1 MFKFYQENSLVKSV
15 LTLSLAVMLLAGC
28 SSKNVVD
35 DTPAGSTLSLIVSP
49 SSIETNTT
57 AIVTATVT
65 SSGTP
70 LANRVVNFTVSPS
83 TSGYF
88 TPVSDT
94 TDASGIAAVVFNA
107 TTSGSINISAAVEN
121 TSISSVT
128 AATITDAPQQG
139 SGNITISVTPS
150 LLLANGADTS
160 VVTITVRDAQGQT
173 APDGTNIWITAGEK
187 FEDRD
192 SNGYWTSNVDSLI
205 FDANANGQWDALG
218 LVPAA
223 AVTSGGTGTAT
234 VNYVSGNDALTVY
247 LVATVNNGTIWGNAE
262 VQLQV
267 TPDATVASI
276 YLASDSM
283 QLSVKTTG
291 GIESGILRATCYD
304 INGNRVPQ
312 GIPVSFIIIDGP
324 GVGEHLGNVGYGP
337 LDAVTNALGEAQA
350 SIHSGTISG
359 TINIRASSDTIMSNA
374 TQVLISAG
382 PPAYIVI
389 GSKECNVPF
398 WDNVAEENGIVAVVS
413 DIYLNPVNDS
423 TVVYFSTDEGTMKSH
438 EERTQ
443 DNEGIATT
451 VWFAGNNVPTANG
464 IVEIY
469 AETAGGTVA
478 DTSYFINSH
487 VSVNI
492 FATGM
497 PASMPA
503 DDNTKVFV
511 VVTGLDLN
519 GNFVIS
525 GTPLEGRARILT
537 VSGGA
542 LENGCYSSNVEI
554 ELRSNTLSKDESLT
568 GANDDG
574 IGAIDQVKFSSPGG
588 GSVTYNVT
596 ITTGV
601 AYRKSS
607 QFFEAQATAFP
618 GEIVGMSVV
627 IKDRYENP
635 LGDHTLIMTATQGIV
650 TNGTQETNL
659 YGEAN
664 GFLWTA
670 PDSATSVTIT
680 VQDTDPRGG
689 FTLTQGIAVE

>member
-1 MFKFYQENSLVKSV
+1 MFKFYQEKSMVKSV

-35 DTPAGSTLSLIVSP
+35 DTPAGSTLALIVSP
-49 SSIETNTT
+49 ATIETNTT

-88 TPVSDT
+88 TPTADT
-94 TDASGIAAVVFNA
+94 TDASGVAAVVFNA

-121 TSISSVT
+121 TSISSVS
-128 AATITDAPQQG
+128 AATITDAAQQG

-160 VVTITVRDAQGQT
+160 IVTITVRDALGQP
-173 APDGTNIWITAGEK
+173 APDGTSIKIAAGEK
-187 FEDRD
+187 FADLD
-192 SNGYWTSNVDSLI
+192 SNGYWTDNVDSLI
-205 FDANANGQWDALG
+205 FDANANGVWNSLG
-218 LVPAA
+218 FVPST
-223 AVTSGGTGTAT
+223 AVTSGGTGSAT

-247 LVATVNNGTIWGNAE
+247 LVATVTDVGYQGNAE
-262 VQLQV
+262 VQLQL

-276 YLASDSM
+276 YLTSDSM
-283 QLSVKTTG
+283 HLSVKTTG
-291 GIESGILRATCYD
+291 GIESGIIRATCYD
-304 INGNRVPQ
+304 ISGNRVPE

-324 GVGEHLGNVGYGP
+324 GGGEHLGNVGYGP
-337 LDAVTNALGEAQA
+337 LNAITNSQGEAQA

-359 TINIRASSDTIMSNA
+359 TINIRATSDTIMSNSA
-374 TQVLISAG
+374 QVLISAG

-389 GSKECNVPF
+389 GAEDCNVPF

-443 DNEGIATT
+443 DHEGIATT

-478 DTSYFINSH
+478 DTSFFINSH
-487 VSVNI
+487 IPVNI
-492 FATGM
+492 FAIGM

-503 DDNTKVFV
+503 DDFTKVTIE
-511 VVTGLDLN
+511 VTGLDLN
-519 GNFVIS
+519 GNFVIN
-525 GTPLEGRARILT
+525 GTVLKADANILT
-537 VSGGA
+537 VTGGT
-542 LENGCYSSNVEI
+542 LENGCYSSNTRVVI
-554 ELRSNTLSKDESLT
+554 TSNTLRFDESLT

-574 IGAIDQVKFSSPGG
+574 IGAIDQVTFWSPGG

-596 ITTGV
+596 ITTGN
-601 AYRKSS
+601 AYRLNSKIY
-607 QFFEAQATAFP
+607 AQATAFT
-618 GEIVGMSVV
+618 GEIVGFYVE
-627 IKDRYENP
+627 IKDRFTNP
-635 LGDHTLIMTATQGIV
+635 LGYHTLVMTATDGTV
-650 TNGTQETNL
+650 SNATQETN
-659 YGEAN
+659 GDGIAD
-664 GFLWTA
+664 GFIWTA
-670 PDSATSVTIT
+670 PDSATTVTIT
-680 VQDTDPRGG
+680 IQDTDPRGG
-689 FTLTQGIAVE
+689 FTLAHGISVE